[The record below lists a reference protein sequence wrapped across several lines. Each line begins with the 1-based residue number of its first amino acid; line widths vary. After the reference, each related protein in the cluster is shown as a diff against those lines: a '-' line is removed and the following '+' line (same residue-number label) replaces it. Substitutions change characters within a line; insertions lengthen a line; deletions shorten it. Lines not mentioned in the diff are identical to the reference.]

1 MLEDTTVRRYQKTV
15 ASFDP
20 EFVERGEHNRLAELS
35 RPGIEGAEAA
45 LETLYHA
52 LNHRS
57 LSLFRQMWL
66 DDPFSQLDNPVGG
79 IARGTDE
86 IAALYARIFNG
97 VVRVKVEL
105 HDVVR
110 YATPEIVIFT
120 GKEHGSFETDGRAE
134 PLEVRTTRV
143 FRYVDG
149 LGWRQIH
156 HHGSIDQADVLA
168 RYQTAVFGPDRPRRA
183 A

>member
-1 MLEDTTVRRYQKTV
+1 MTVRRYQKTV

-20 EFVERGEHNRLAELS
+20 EFVERGERNRLAELD
-35 RPGIEGAEAA
+35 RPGSEGAEAA
-45 LETLYHA
+45 LETLYYA
-52 LNHRS
+52 INHRI
-57 LSLFRQMWL
+57 LSLFRQLWV
-66 DDPFSQLDNPVGG
+66 DDPFSQVDNPVGG
-79 IARGTDE
+79 IARGTGE

-97 VVRVKVEL
+97 AVRVKVEL
-105 HDVVR
+105 GDVVR

-120 GKEHGSFETDGRAE
+120 GREHGTFESDGRVE
-134 PLEVRTTRV
+134 PLEIRTTRA

-149 LGWRQIH
+149 LGWRQMH

-168 RYQTAVFGPDRPRRA
+168 RYQTAVFGPARTRTA

>member
-1 MLEDTTVRRYQKTV
+1 MRRYQKTV

-20 EFVERGEHNRLAELS
+20 EFVERGERNRLAELD
-35 RPGIEGAEAA
+35 RPGSEGAEAA
-45 LETLYHA
+45 LETLYYA
-52 LNHRS
+52 INHRI
-57 LSLFRQMWL
+57 LSLFRQLWV
-66 DDPFSQLDNPVGG
+66 DDPFSQVDNPVGG
-79 IARGTDE
+79 IARGTGE

-97 VVRVKVEL
+97 AVRVKVEL
-105 HDVVR
+105 GDVVR

-120 GKEHGSFETDGRAE
+120 GREHGTFESDGRVE
-134 PLEVRTTRV
+134 PLEIRTTRA

-149 LGWRQIH
+149 LGWRQMH

-168 RYQTAVFGPDRPRRA
+168 RYQTAVFGPDRARTA